1 MTNKTST
8 ARPQAKTAKRTA
20 TSAYAAASNDIARLL
35 DVLQM
40 ELDRH
45 AEEARADPLL
55 WGRVADLDLVRSN
68 LIDTVA
74 FIGGAKMERE
84 DIERFLA
91 EAE

>member
-1 MTNKTST
+1 MPKRPATNET
-8 ARPQAKTAKRTA
+8 AAER
-20 TSAYAAASNDIARLL
+20 YAARRNDIARLL

-45 AEEARADPLL
+45 AAEAEADPKN
-55 WGRVADLDLVRSN
+55 WGRAGDLDLVRSN

-74 FIGGAKMERE
+74 FISGAKMERE
-84 DIERFLA
+84 DVERLLA

>member
-1 MTNKTST
+1 MPKRQTTTNET
-8 ARPQAKTAKRTA
+8 AAQR
-20 TSAYAAASNDIARLL
+20 YAARRNDIARLL

-45 AEEARADPLL
+45 AEETKADSNNARC
-55 WGRVADLDLVRSN
+55 WGRVGDLDLVRNN

-74 FIGGAKMERE
+74 FMSGSKMERA

>member
-1 MTNKTST
+1 M
-8 ARPQAKTAKRTA
+8 RKRTTRTTNA
-20 TSAYAAASNDIARLL
+20 TAASRYAKASVDIDRLL

-45 AEEARADPLL
+45 AAEAKADPKNIRG
-55 WGRVADLDLVRSN
+55 WGRAGDLDLVRSN

-74 FIGGAKMERE
+74 FISGAKMERE
-84 DIERFLA
+84 DVERFLA

>member
-1 MTNKTST
+1 M
-8 ARPQAKTAKRTA
+8 RKRTTTTA
-20 TSAYAAASNDIARLL
+20 AETYAARRNDIARLL

-45 AEEARADPLL
+45 AQEAKADPKN
-55 WGRVADLDLVRSN
+55 WGRTGDLDLVRSN

-74 FIGGAKMERE
+74 FISGAKMERE
-84 DIERFLA
+84 DVERFLA

>member
-1 MTNKTST
+1 MPKRQTTTNET
-8 ARPQAKTAKRTA
+8 AARR
-20 TSAYAAASNDIARLL
+20 YAARRNDIARLL

-45 AEEARADPLL
+45 AEAAKADAKNVVG
-55 WGRVADLDLVRSN
+55 WGRVGDLDLVRNN

-74 FIGGAKMERE
+74 FISGSKMERA
-84 DIERFLA
+84 DVERFLA

>member
-1 MTNKTST
+1 MTTTTTKET
-8 ARPQAKTAKRTA
+8 AAQRYDARR
-20 TSAYAAASNDIARLL
+20 NDIARLI

-45 AEEARADPLL
+45 ADEAKADPRN
-55 WGRVADLDLVRSN
+55 WGLAGDLDMVRSN

-84 DIERFLA
+84 DVERFLA